1 MAYSTNIATSTAS
14 TTRKNASLYYNPAS
28 GILTA
33 PKFSGTFVG
42 TADKASAFDTAKS
55 ITLSGDVTGTS
66 ASTGG
71 WAISTTL
78 ASTGVAAGSYGLAS
92 GVTPAFGSSFNV
104 PYITVDT
111 KGRITSASTYTVK
124 LPANPNVDT
133 GATSVAFSGSGNAL
147 TGASYDASTRTL
159 TFTKATYNNYTL
171 PLATNSVR
179 GGVKIGYSQNGKNY
193 PVQLS
198 NEQMFVNVPWTDN
211 NTTYSIFGKA
221 TSTTAGTEGL
231 VPAPAA
237 GSQAK
242 FLRGD
247 GTWATPTNTTYT
259 AGTGLSLSGTKF
271 NHTNSVT
278 SRTSAT
284 QSTSSPGYGGTFKVT
299 EPLYDA
305 QGHITGISQ
314 ATITFPAAQSIPTT
328 LPNPKALTIGS
339 QTYTGSSAIT
349 ITAADLGVTGAMVYK
364 GTTSTEITDGG
375 TQAPTINNTS
385 VATSNLQAGNV
396 VLYGAKEF
404 VWNGSKWE
412 LLGDEGSYKVK
423 QTAVSSPSAS
433 GNTTS
438 FIDTIS
444 QDANGVITATK
455 KTVTTV
461 TQSAAGLMSAEDKKK
476 LDGIAAGAT
485 ANTGDITGVTAGN
498 GLTGGGSSGSVT
510 LNVGA
515 GAGLTVSADSIG
527 HTNSVTASTAKGSD
541 TKTLTFGGTFALPT
555 VSYDAQ
561 GHVTG
566 SGTTTMTMPSDRL
579 FVTLIP
585 TGTSIPA
592 NANLNTATYM
602 KVGRYFCSKTTDAK
616 TLQNCP
622 VDVAFMME
630 VYSPLSTSIDNETT
644 GTWVYRIRKIT
655 AYNTGMQF
663 IQYASVGATANV
675 WTYGDWKVQPIA
687 NFALDTADSNGG
699 SAATGSATK
708 PIYIN
713 SSGQFTACTHALNA
727 TVPSDAKFT
736 DTTYSNATSSV
747 AGLMSAADKAKLD
760 GIASGATANTGDITG
775 VTAGNG
781 LTGGGSSGSVTLNVG
796 AGTGISVTA
805 DAVALATVSGL
816 TAGTYGPSAAVTG
829 SNNATM
835 NVPEITVDAY
845 GRVTK
850 VTNRVY
856 TAQNNTYT
864 SLKNPNSL
872 IVQGNGTQSFTYD
885 GSTAKTLNIKA
896 GANVSV
902 TPDTNGNITIAATDT
917 DTHYTTGLKVGAT
930 STATANAAATNGNV
944 YLNVLDNTTVRDSHK
959 IVGSGATT
967 VTSDANGVITINST
981 DTKYT
986 LPTASSS
993 TLGGVK
999 IGSNINISSGVISV
1013 PAANGNTAGVTIVYP
1028 AASCT
1033 TFSSDSGTIT
1043 PLAAQKSAELF
1054 AITRPPKRSSSNPA
1068 NPGEAGT
1075 CTTNNIVR
1083 WLNAAGDVQD
1093 SKITIEDVTNTKD
1106 TSKKA
1111 QVISIPAEGGKKMVY
1126 GYCTDQTDG
1135 TSFIG
1140 GVFDAN
1146 ATTYPY
1152 AQGLAIGGTS
1162 GNLLWKGKV
1171 VATTDQIP
1179 TSFTITAAAT
1189 DDDVIVLTGTNGTN
1203 KVTFDAKHAAQGP
1216 AAGYTSGNTTTSIS
1230 GSGASAKIKI
1240 PQITVNKYGHVT
1252 AAADEEITIT
1262 MPTLPTNYA
1271 KTNAANSFAAA
1282 NTFNSTTT
1290 FKGNIVLDPA
1300 LYGSSLPNSTT
1311 GGQLYFMED
1320 NSPSLP
1326 SGGATNQ
1333 ILVSDASGNA
1343 KWHSVAKSTD
1353 TSKRYLVNTG
1363 SASGL
1368 DYVESVYTQD
1378 NVLFGA
1384 AWNDYAE
1391 FRAQKE
1397 IIEPGYCVA
1406 SNDNGQVYK
1415 TTEKYQACDGIV
1427 SDTYG
1432 FAIGETKESNTPLA
1446 VAGRVLAYFEGNR
1459 EDYHAGDTVCAG
1471 PNGKICKMTR
1481 AEIHEW
1487 PDRIIG
1493 IVSEIPQ
1500 YESWGENN
1508 IKVNNRI
1515 WIKIK

>member
-1 MAYSTNIATSTAS
+1 
-14 TTRKNASLYYNPAS
+14 
-28 GILTA
+28 
-33 PKFSGTFVG
+33 
-42 TADKASAFDTAKS
+42 
-55 ITLSGDVTGTS
+55 
-66 ASTGG
+66 
-71 WAISTTL
+71 
-78 ASTGVAAGSYGLAS
+78 
-92 GVTPAFGSSFNV
+92 
-104 PYITVDT
+104 
-111 KGRITSASTYTVK
+111 
-124 LPANPNVDT
+124 
-133 GATSVAFSGSGNAL
+133 
-147 TGASYDASTRTL
+147 
-159 TFTKATYNNYTL
+159 
-171 PLATNSVR
+171 
-179 GGVKIGYSQNGKNY
+179 
-193 PVQLS
+193 
-198 NEQMFVNVPWTDN
+198 MFVNVPWTDN
-211 NTTYSIFGKA
+211 NTTYSVFGKA
-221 TSTTAGTEGL
+221 TSTAAGTSGL

-278 SRTSAT
+278 ARTSAT
-284 QSTSSPGYGGTFKVT
+284 QSTASPGYGGTFKVT

-305 QGHITGISQ
+305 QGHITGVSQ

-328 LPNPKALTIGS
+328 LPNPKALKIGS
-339 QTYTGSSAIT
+339 KSYTGSSEIT

-364 GTTSTEITDGG
+364 GTTSTAITDGG
-375 TQAPTINNTS
+375 TEAPTIGGSS
-385 VATSNLQAGNV
+385 VAVSNLQAGNV

-423 QTAVSSPSAS
+423 QTAVASPSAS

-444 QDANGVITATK
+444 QDTNGKITATK

-485 ANTGDITGVTAGN
+485 ANTGDITGVTAG
-498 GLTGGGSSGSVT
+498 
-510 LNVGA
+510 
-515 GAGLTVSADSIG
+515 
-527 HTNSVTASTAKGSD
+527 K
-541 TKTLTFGGTFALPT
+541 
-555 VSYDAQ
+555 
-561 GHVTG
+561 
-566 SGTTTMTMPSDRL
+566 
-579 FVTLIP
+579 
-585 TGTSIPA
+585 
-592 NANLNTATYM
+592 
-602 KVGRYFCSKTTDAK
+602 
-616 TLQNCP
+616 
-622 VDVAFMME
+622 
-630 VYSPLSTSIDNETT
+630 
-644 GTWVYRIRKIT
+644 
-655 AYNTGMQF
+655 
-663 IQYASVGATANV
+663 
-675 WTYGDWKVQPIA
+675 
-687 NFALDTADSNGG
+687 
-699 SAATGSATK
+699 
-708 PIYIN
+708 
-713 SSGQFTACTHALNA
+713 
-727 TVPSDAKFT
+727 
-736 DTTYSNATSSV
+736 
-747 AGLMSAADKAKLD
+747 
-760 GIASGATANTGDITG
+760 
-775 VTAGNG
+775 G

-796 AGTGISVTA
+796 AGTGISVT
-805 DAVALATVSGL
+805 DDTVALATSGV

-829 SNNATM
+829 NNNATM

-845 GRVTK
+845 GRITK

-856 TAQNNTYT
+856 TAKNSTYT

-872 IVQGNGTQSFTYD
+872 TVKGNGTQSFTYD
-885 GSTAKTLNIKA
+885 GSAAKTLNIKA
-896 GANVSV
+896 GTNVTV
-902 TPDTNGNITIAATDT
+902 TPDTSGNITIAAS

-930 STATANAAATNGNV
+930 STATANAAATNGSV

-986 LPTASSS
+986 LPTATSS

-999 IGSNINISSGVISV
+999 IGSNINISNGVISV
-1013 PAANGNTAGVTIVYP
+1013 STADKDTAGVTIVYP

-1054 AITRPPKRSSSNPA
+1054 AITRPPKRSSGNPA
-1068 NPGEAGT
+1068 NPGAAGT

-1106 TSKKA
+1106 TTKKA

-1126 GYCTDQTDG
+1126 GYCTDQVDG

-1140 GVFDAN
+1140 GIFDAN
-1146 ATTYPY
+1146 ATEYPY
-1152 AQGLAIGGTS
+1152 NQGLAIGGTS
-1162 GNLLWKGKV
+1162 GNLLWKGNA
-1171 VATTDQIP
+1171 VATTNQIP
-1179 TSFTITAAAT
+1179 TSLKNPYAITIQGNGTTLTNGVYDGSAAKTVNITASSIGAAPT
-1189 DDDVIVLTGTNGTN
+1189 SHASTGTTYGKGTN
-1203 KVTFDAKHAAQGP
+1203 
-1216 AAGYTSGNTTTSIS
+1216 N
-1230 GSGASAKIKI
+1230 
-1240 PQITVNKYGHVT
+1240 NYGHVKLSDEINGTDAAASGGT
-1252 AAADEEITIT
+1252 AATPAAVKSVYDAT
-1262 MPTLPTNYA
+1262 A
-1271 KTNAANSFAAA
+1271 KLASANSFAAS

-1290 FKGNIVLDPA
+1290 FKGNIILNST
-1300 LYGSSLPNSTT
+1300 LYGASLPKSTT

-1481 AEIHEW
+1481 EEIHEW

-1500 YESWGENN
+1500 YETWGENN

>member
-1 MAYSTNIATSTAS
+1 MSATDKIKLDNINVAYGICETAGATAQKVITLVGNTEWKLEEGALIMVKFAESNTAEKVTLKVGNSNAYPIWYNTEEYVGTSSAYCGYANRTITYAFNGTHWVWISSSYDANSDTKVQQNAVTTSNINYPILLGYNSSTAKVTNTVNKAS
-14 TTRKNASLYYNPAS
+14 TLKYNPSTQTLTVPKISGALTGNAS
-28 GILTA
+28 TA
-33 PKFSGTFVG
+33 TAFS
-42 TADKASAFDTAKS
+42 AAKS

-66 ASTGG
+66 SSTGG

-78 ASTGVAAGSYGLAS
+78 ASTGVTAGSYGLAAAA
-92 GVTPAFGSSFNV
+92 TPAFGASFNV
-104 PYITVDT
+104 PHITVDA

-124 LPANPNVDT
+124 LPANPDT

-147 TGASYDASTRTL
+147 TNVSYNASNRTL

-198 NEQMFVNVPWTDN
+198 NEQMFVNVPWT
-211 NTTYSIFGKA
+211 
-221 TSTTAGTEGL
+221 
-231 VPAPAA
+231 
-237 GSQAK
+237 
-242 FLRGD
+242 
-247 GTWATPTNTTYT
+247 NTTYT
-259 AGTGLSLSGTKF
+259 S
-271 NHTNSVT
+271 
-278 SRTSAT
+278 
-284 QSTSSPGYGGTFKVT
+284 
-299 EPLYDA
+299 
-305 QGHITGISQ
+305 
-314 ATITFPAAQSIPTT
+314 
-328 LPNPKALTIGS
+328 LPNPEALTVGS
-339 QTYTGSSAIT
+339 KTYNGSTAVT
-349 ITAADLGVTGAMVYK
+349 ISAADLGLTGAMRLI
-364 GTTSTEITDGG
+364 GSTTQKIKEGDPISSITLTNG
-375 TQAPTINNTS
+375 TS
-385 VATSNLQAGNV
+385 VTPVNGDVILYNDAEYV
-396 VLYGAKEF
+396 VI
-404 VWNGSKWE
+404 NGGWE

-423 QTAVSSPSAS
+423 QTAVASPSAS

-444 QDANGVITATK
+444 QDTNGNITATK
-455 KTVTTV
+455 KTVSTV

-515 GAGLTVSADSIG
+515 G
-527 HTNSVTASTAKGSD
+527 
-541 TKTLTFGGTFALPT
+541 
-555 VSYDAQ
+555 
-561 GHVTG
+561 
-566 SGTTTMTMPSDRL
+566 
-579 FVTLIP
+579 
-585 TGTSIPA
+585 
-592 NANLNTATYM
+592 
-602 KVGRYFCSKTTDAK
+602 
-616 TLQNCP
+616 
-622 VDVAFMME
+622 
-630 VYSPLSTSIDNETT
+630 
-644 GTWVYRIRKIT
+644 
-655 AYNTGMQF
+655 
-663 IQYASVGATANV
+663 
-675 WTYGDWKVQPIA
+675 
-687 NFALDTADSNGG
+687 
-699 SAATGSATK
+699 
-708 PIYIN
+708 
-713 SSGQFTACTHALNA
+713 
-727 TVPSDAKFT
+727 
-736 DTTYSNATSSV
+736 
-747 AGLMSAADKAKLD
+747 
-760 GIASGATANTGDITG
+760 
-775 VTAGNG
+775 
-781 LTGGGSSGSVTLNVG
+781 
-796 AGTGISVTA
+796 TGISVTD
-805 DAVALATVSGL
+805 DAVALATSGV

-829 SNNATM
+829 NNNATM

-856 TAQNNTYT
+856 TAKNSTYT

-872 IVQGNGTQSFTYD
+872 TVQGNGTQSFTYD
-885 GSTAKTLNIKA
+885 GSAAKTLNIKA
-896 GANVSV
+896 GTNVSV
-902 TPDTNGNITIAATDT
+902 ASDTSGNITINATDT
-917 DTHYTTGLKVGAT
+917 TYNNFVKSGSEAKAGLVPAPSTTAGTTK
-930 STATANAAATNGNV
+930 
-944 YLNVLDNTTVRDSHK
+944 YLREDGTWQVPP
-959 IVGSGATT
+959 
-967 VTSDANGVITINST
+967 

-1013 PAANGNTAGVTIVYP
+1013 STADKDTAGVTIVYP

-1083 WLNAAGDVQD
+1083 WLNASGDVQD

-1106 TSKKA
+1106 TTKKA

-1140 GVFDAN
+1140 GVFDAE

-1162 GNLLWKGKV
+1162 GNLLWKGNA
-1171 VATTDQIP
+1171 VATTNQIP
-1179 TSFTITAAAT
+1179 TSLKNPYAITIQGNGTTLTNGVYDGSAAKTVNITASSIGAAPT
-1189 DDDVIVLTGTNGTN
+1189 SHASTGTTYGKGTN
-1203 KVTFDAKHAAQGP
+1203 
-1216 AAGYTSGNTTTSIS
+1216 N
-1230 GSGASAKIKI
+1230 
-1240 PQITVNKYGHVT
+1240 NYGHVKLSDEINGTDAAASGGT
-1252 AAADEEITIT
+1252 AATPKAVKAAYDAA
-1262 MPTLPTNYA
+1262 A
-1271 KTNAANSFAAA
+1271 KLASANSFAAS

-1290 FKGNIVLDPA
+1290 FKGNIILDSA
-1300 LYGSSLPNSTT
+1300 LYGASLPSSTT

-1481 AEIHEW
+1481 EEIREW

-1500 YESWGENN
+1500 YETWGENN

>member
-1 MAYSTNIATSTAS
+1 MNNNTALTTHYPVNSVLLLTYTTDDGVGYWKIANYDSNTKVTQTSTTGNANYHLLMAYSTNIKTSTAN

-42 TADKASAFDTAKS
+42 TADKASAFATAQS
-55 ITLSGDVTGTS
+55 ITLEGDVNGTS
-66 ASTGG
+66 TSTGG
-71 WAISTTL
+71 WLIPTVLST
-78 ASTGVAAGSYGLAS
+78 TGVAAGSYGLAS
-92 GVTPAFGSSFNV
+92 AVTPAFGSSFNV
-104 PYITVDT
+104 PHIIVDA

-124 LPANPNVDT
+124 LPVDT
-133 GATSVAFSGSGNAL
+133 GATSVSISGSGNAL
-147 TGASYDASTRTL
+147 TNVSYNASNRTL

-171 PLATNSVR
+171 PSATNSVR

-198 NEQMFVNVPWTDN
+198 NEQMFVSVPWTD
-211 NTTYSIFGKA
+211 
-221 TSTTAGTEGL
+221 
-231 VPAPAA
+231 
-237 GSQAK
+237 
-242 FLRGD
+242 
-247 GTWATPTNTTYT
+247 TNTTYT
-259 AGTGLSLSGTKF
+259 AGTGLTLSGTTF
-271 NHTNSVT
+271 LVNATDASEIMNQLSEGT
-278 SRTSAT
+278 SPAQQDDYLIAQYAGGGSTTTTYHRRKVKNIITADNVKKALGTGNGTTKYLREDGTWYTPPNTTYTS
-284 QSTSSPGYGGTFKVT
+284 
-299 EPLYDA
+299 
-305 QGHITGISQ
+305 
-314 ATITFPAAQSIPTT
+314 
-328 LPNPKALTIGS
+328 LPNPEALTIGS
-339 QTYTGSSAIT
+339 KIYTGSSAIT

-375 TQAPTINNTS
+375 TQAPTIGGSS
-385 VATSNLQAGNV
+385 VAVNNLQAGNV
-396 VLYGAKEF
+396 VLYGSKEF

-423 QTAVSSPSAS
+423 QTVVTSPSAS
-433 GNTTS
+433 GDTTS
-438 FIDTIS
+438 FIDTIF
-444 QDANGVITATK
+444 QDANGKITATK

-461 TQSAAGLMSAEDKKK
+461 SQSAAGLMSAEDKKK

-515 GAGLTVSADSIG
+515 G
-527 HTNSVTASTAKGSD
+527 
-541 TKTLTFGGTFALPT
+541 
-555 VSYDAQ
+555 
-561 GHVTG
+561 
-566 SGTTTMTMPSDRL
+566 
-579 FVTLIP
+579 
-585 TGTSIPA
+585 
-592 NANLNTATYM
+592 
-602 KVGRYFCSKTTDAK
+602 
-616 TLQNCP
+616 
-622 VDVAFMME
+622 E
-630 VYSPLSTSIDNETT
+630 
-644 GTWVYRIRKIT
+644 
-655 AYNTGMQF
+655 
-663 IQYASVGATANV
+663 
-675 WTYGDWKVQPIA
+675 
-687 NFALDTADSNGG
+687 
-699 SAATGSATK
+699 
-708 PIYIN
+708 
-713 SSGQFTACTHALNA
+713 
-727 TVPSDAKFT
+727 
-736 DTTYSNATSSV
+736 
-747 AGLMSAADKAKLD
+747 
-760 GIASGATANTGDITG
+760 
-775 VTAGNG
+775 
-781 LTGGGSSGSVTLNVG
+781 
-796 AGTGISVTA
+796 GISVTA

-829 SNNATM
+829 SNGATM

-856 TAQNNTYT
+856 TAKNNTYT

-896 GANVSV
+896 GTNVSV
-902 TPDTNGNITIAATDT
+902 SSDTSGNITIAATDT

-930 STATANAAATNGNV
+930 STATTNAAATNGNV

-959 IVGSGATT
+959 IVGAGATT
-967 VTSDANGVITINST
+967 VTSDTNGVITINST

-999 IGSNINISSGVISV
+999 IGSNINIKNGIISV
-1013 PAANGNTAGVTIVYP
+1013 STADKDTAGVTIVYP
-1028 AASCT
+1028 AANCT
-1033 TFSSDSGTIT
+1033 SFSSDSGTIT

-1054 AITRPPKRSSSNPA
+1054 AITRPPKRSTGNPA

-1083 WLNAAGDVQD
+1083 WLNTAGDVQD

-1126 GYCTDQTDG
+1126 GYCTDQVDG

-1140 GVFDAN
+1140 GIFDAD

-1179 TSFTITAAAT
+1179 TIPTSLKNPNSLTIQGNGATLTNGVYDGSAAKTVNITASSIGAAPT
-1189 DDDVIVLTGTNGTN
+1189 SHASTATTYGAGTSSN
-1203 KVTFDAKHAAQGP
+1203 
-1216 AAGYTSGNTTTSIS
+1216 
-1230 GSGASAKIKI
+1230 
-1240 PQITVNKYGHVT
+1240 YGHVKLSDST
-1252 AAADEEITIT
+1252 SSTSAASSGIAASPKAVKTVYDAAAK
-1262 MPTLPTNYA
+1262 LA
-1271 KTNAANSFAAA
+1271 SANSFSAS
-1282 NTFNSTTT
+1282 NTFNSATT
-1290 FKGNIVLDPA
+1290 FKGNIILDSA
-1300 LYGSSLPNSTT
+1300 LYGASLPSPTAD
-1311 GGQLYFMED
+1311 GQLYFIED
-1320 NSPSLP
+1320 NDPVLP
-1326 SGGATNQ
+1326 NDGATNQ

-1343 KWHSVAKSTD
+1343 KWHSIAKSTD

-1363 SASGL
+1363 SSSGL
-1368 DYVESVYTQD
+1368 DYIESVYTQD

-1391 FRAQKE
+1391 FRTQKE

-1406 SNDNGQVYK
+1406 SNDNGQVYR

-1432 FAIGETKESNTPLA
+1432 FAIGETNNCKTPLA
-1446 VAGRVLAYFEGNR
+1446 VAGRVLAYYEGNR

-1471 PNGKICKMTR
+1471 PEGKICKMTR
-1481 AEIHEW
+1481 EEIREW

-1493 IVSEIPQ
+1493 IVSEIPE
-1500 YESWGENN
+1500 YEIWGSNN

-1515 WIKIK
+1515 WIKVK